1 MKQYTIG
8 KKAAVI
14 VVHQLCM
21 VLMVTGVY
29 ATGYAFRHEAHGN
42 IDIYT
47 LISLAGLVGSFV
59 SLAYMANVAGRKSE
73 DDYTIYYLPIDRIYS
88 DLLLVVF
95 TLLMVFMGKVISG
108 VKNQHFDYAS
118 LIMTA
123 GTFTFLFDLAF
134 IIFYQSIVRKIKG
147 NILCTHSLLYKG
159 YELLKR
165 VIEKKDIHTQK
176 TKEIMRIQEA
186 LEAISEGALDTTL
199 NVNEF
204 HGQQKKVA
212 EAVNHIRQGLMSSV
226 NESLKNEKLKAD
238 LITNVSH
245 DIKTPLTSI
254 VNYVDLLKRENLEN
268 ENAKYYIHVLEEKSQ
283 RLKQLTEDLVETS
296 KITSGNVKLNMQ
308 KLDLVELL
316 YQTGGEFN
324 ERFESRNLTIVT
336 KIPSEQIFIYADG
349 RQLYRSIENL
359 YTNAAKYALENTR
372 VYVELEKADKKAV
385 FTIKNVSKNE
395 LDIVSNGNVDLTER
409 FVRGERSRTTE
420 GSGLG
425 LSIAKNLTHLMGGKF
440 EIKVD
445 GDLFIATIAILY
457 FKSTQYFRI
466 IWRKLQIKFD
476 KLTSHDITFV
486 GIIQTAR
493 ASGLEKFPM
502 PYVLTNCHNSLC
514 AVGGTINEDDHMFG
528 LTCAKKYGGVYVPP
542 HQAVIHQFARDACRR
557 RKDDPWL

>member
-1 MKQYTIG
+1 MRQYTIG

-14 VVHQLCM
+14 VLHQLCM
-21 VLMVTGVY
+21 ILMVTGVF
-29 ATGYAFRHEAHGN
+29 ATGYAFRHDAHEN
-42 IDIYT
+42 IDIYA

-59 SLAYMANVAGRKSE
+59 SMAYMANVAGRKSE
-73 DDYTIYYLPIDRIYS
+73 DDYTIYYLPIDKVYS
-88 DLLLVVF
+88 DVMLVIF

-118 LIMTA
+118 LIMTT

-134 IIFYQSIVRKIKG
+134 IILYQSIVRKIKG
-147 NILCTHSLLYKG
+147 NILCTHSLMYKG

-199 NVNEF
+199 NVNEL

-372 VYVELEKADKKAV
+372 VYVELEKADTKAV

-395 LDIVSNGNVDLTER
+395 LDIVSDGNVDLTER

-445 GDLFIATIAILY
+445 GDLFIATITY
-457 FKSTQYFRI
+457 NI
-466 IWRKLQIKFD
+466 I
-476 KLTSHDITFV
+476 
-486 GIIQTAR
+486 
-493 ASGLEKFPM
+493 
-502 PYVLTNCHNSLC
+502 
-514 AVGGTINEDDHMFG
+514 
-528 LTCAKKYGGVYVPP
+528 
-542 HQAVIHQFARDACRR
+542 
-557 RKDDPWL
+557 

>member
-29 ATGYAFRHEAHGN
+29 ATSYAFRHEAHGN

-73 DDYTIYYLPIDRIYS
+73 DDYTIYYLPIDRVYS
-88 DLLLVVF
+88 DVLLVIF

-108 VKNQHFDYAS
+108 VKNQQFDYAS

-159 YELLKR
+159 YELQKR

-254 VNYVDLLKRENLEN
+254 VNYVDLLKRENLDN
-268 ENAKYYIHVLEEKSQ
+268 ENAKYYIHVLEDKSQ

-324 ERFESRNLTIVT
+324 ERFEARNLTIVT

-395 LDIVSNGNVDLTER
+395 LDIVSDGNVDLTER

-445 GDLFIATIAILY
+445 GDLFIATITY
-457 FKSTQYFRI
+457 NI
-466 IWRKLQIKFD
+466 I
-476 KLTSHDITFV
+476 
-486 GIIQTAR
+486 
-493 ASGLEKFPM
+493 
-502 PYVLTNCHNSLC
+502 
-514 AVGGTINEDDHMFG
+514 
-528 LTCAKKYGGVYVPP
+528 
-542 HQAVIHQFARDACRR
+542 
-557 RKDDPWL
+557 

>member
-1 MKQYTIG
+1 MRQYTIG

-14 VVHQLCM
+14 VLHQLCM
-21 VLMVTGVY
+21 ILMVTGVF
-29 ATGYAFRHEAHGN
+29 ATGYAFRHDAHEN
-42 IDIYT
+42 IDIYA

-59 SLAYMANVAGRKSE
+59 SMAYMANVAGRKSE
-73 DDYTIYYLPIDRIYS
+73 DDYTIYYLPIDKVYS
-88 DLLLVVF
+88 DVMLVIF

-118 LIMTA
+118 LIMTT

-134 IIFYQSIVRKIKG
+134 IILYQSIVRKIKG
-147 NILCTHSLLYKG
+147 NILCTHSLMYKG

-212 EAVNHIRQGLMSSV
+212 EAVNHIRQGLISSV

-372 VYVELEKADKKAV
+372 VYVELEKADTKAV

-395 LDIVSNGNVDLTER
+395 LDIVSDGNVDLTER

-445 GDLFIATIAILY
+445 GDLFIATITY
-457 FKSTQYFRI
+457 NI
-466 IWRKLQIKFD
+466 I
-476 KLTSHDITFV
+476 
-486 GIIQTAR
+486 
-493 ASGLEKFPM
+493 
-502 PYVLTNCHNSLC
+502 
-514 AVGGTINEDDHMFG
+514 
-528 LTCAKKYGGVYVPP
+528 
-542 HQAVIHQFARDACRR
+542 
-557 RKDDPWL
+557 

>member
-1 MKQYTIG
+1 
-8 KKAAVI
+8 
-14 VVHQLCM
+14 
-21 VLMVTGVY
+21 
-29 ATGYAFRHEAHGN
+29 
-42 IDIYT
+42 
-47 LISLAGLVGSFV
+47 
-59 SLAYMANVAGRKSE
+59 
-73 DDYTIYYLPIDRIYS
+73 
-88 DLLLVVF
+88 
-95 TLLMVFMGKVISG
+95 
-108 VKNQHFDYAS
+108 
-118 LIMTA
+118 
-123 GTFTFLFDLAF
+123 
-134 IIFYQSIVRKIKG
+134 
-147 NILCTHSLLYKG
+147 
-159 YELLKR
+159 
-165 VIEKKDIHTQK
+165 
-176 TKEIMRIQEA
+176 MRIQEA

-283 RLKQLTEDLVETS
+283 RLKKLTEDLVETS

-324 ERFESRNLTIVT
+324 ERFESRNLT
-336 KIPSEQIFIYADG
+336 SEQIFIYADG

-372 VYVELEKADKKAV
+372 VYVELEKADTKAV

-445 GDLFIATIAILY
+445 GDLFIATITY
-457 FKSTQYFRI
+457 NI
-466 IWRKLQIKFD
+466 I
-476 KLTSHDITFV
+476 
-486 GIIQTAR
+486 
-493 ASGLEKFPM
+493 
-502 PYVLTNCHNSLC
+502 
-514 AVGGTINEDDHMFG
+514 
-528 LTCAKKYGGVYVPP
+528 
-542 HQAVIHQFARDACRR
+542 
-557 RKDDPWL
+557 

>member
-1 MKQYTIG
+1 MRQYTIG

-14 VVHQLCM
+14 VLHQLCM
-21 VLMVTGVY
+21 ILMVTGVF
-29 ATGYAFRHEAHGN
+29 ATGYAFRHDAHEN
-42 IDIYT
+42 IDIYA

-59 SLAYMANVAGRKSE
+59 SMAYMANVAGRKSE
-73 DDYTIYYLPIDRIYS
+73 DDYTIYYLPIDKVYS
-88 DLLLVVF
+88 DVMLVIF

-118 LIMTA
+118 LIMTT

-134 IIFYQSIVRKIKG
+134 IILYQSIVRKIKG
-147 NILCTHSLLYKG
+147 NILCTHSLMYKG

-372 VYVELEKADKKAV
+372 VYVELEKADTKAV

-395 LDIVSNGNVDLTER
+395 LDIVSDGNVDLTER

-445 GDLFIATIAILY
+445 GDLFIATITY
-457 FKSTQYFRI
+457 NI
-466 IWRKLQIKFD
+466 I
-476 KLTSHDITFV
+476 
-486 GIIQTAR
+486 
-493 ASGLEKFPM
+493 
-502 PYVLTNCHNSLC
+502 
-514 AVGGTINEDDHMFG
+514 
-528 LTCAKKYGGVYVPP
+528 
-542 HQAVIHQFARDACRR
+542 
-557 RKDDPWL
+557 

>member
-73 DDYTIYYLPIDRIYS
+73 DDYTIYYLPIDRVYS
-88 DLLLVVF
+88 DVLLVIF

-108 VKNQHFDYAS
+108 VKNQQFDYAS

-176 TKEIMRIQEA
+176 NKEIMRIQEA

-254 VNYVDLLKRENLEN
+254 VNYVDLLKRENLDN
-268 ENAKYYIHVLEEKSQ
+268 ENAKYYIHVLEDKSQ

-324 ERFESRNLTIVT
+324 ERFEARNLTIVT

-395 LDIVSNGNVDLTER
+395 LDIVSDGNVDLTER

-445 GDLFIATIAILY
+445 GDLFIATITY
-457 FKSTQYFRI
+457 NI
-466 IWRKLQIKFD
+466 I
-476 KLTSHDITFV
+476 
-486 GIIQTAR
+486 
-493 ASGLEKFPM
+493 
-502 PYVLTNCHNSLC
+502 
-514 AVGGTINEDDHMFG
+514 
-528 LTCAKKYGGVYVPP
+528 
-542 HQAVIHQFARDACRR
+542 
-557 RKDDPWL
+557 

>member
-14 VVHQLCM
+14 VLHQLCM
-21 VLMVTGVY
+21 ILMVTGVF
-29 ATGYAFRHEAHGN
+29 ATGYAFRHDAHGN

-73 DDYTIYYLPIDRIYS
+73 DDYTIYYLPIDKVYS
-88 DLLLVVF
+88 DVMLVIF

-108 VKNQHFDYAS
+108 VKNQHFDNAS

-123 GTFTFLFDLAF
+123 GTFTFLFDMAF
-134 IIFYQSIVRKIKG
+134 IILYQSIVRKIKG
-147 NILCTHSLLYKG
+147 NILCTHSLMYKG

-445 GDLFIATIAILY
+445 GDLFIATITY
-457 FKSTQYFRI
+457 NI
-466 IWRKLQIKFD
+466 I
-476 KLTSHDITFV
+476 
-486 GIIQTAR
+486 
-493 ASGLEKFPM
+493 
-502 PYVLTNCHNSLC
+502 
-514 AVGGTINEDDHMFG
+514 
-528 LTCAKKYGGVYVPP
+528 
-542 HQAVIHQFARDACRR
+542 
-557 RKDDPWL
+557 

>member
-1 MKQYTIG
+1 MRQYTIG

-14 VVHQLCM
+14 VLHQLCM
-21 VLMVTGVY
+21 ILMVTGVF
-29 ATGYAFRHEAHGN
+29 ATGYAFRHDAHEN
-42 IDIYT
+42 IDIYA

-59 SLAYMANVAGRKSE
+59 SMAYMANVAGRKSE
-73 DDYTIYYLPIDRIYS
+73 DDYTIYYLPIDKVYS
-88 DLLLVVF
+88 DVMLVIF

-118 LIMTA
+118 LIMTT

-134 IIFYQSIVRKIKG
+134 IILYQSIVRKIKG
-147 NILCTHSLLYKG
+147 DILCTHSLMYKG

-372 VYVELEKADKKAV
+372 VYVELEKADTKAV

-395 LDIVSNGNVDLTER
+395 LDIVSDGNVDLTER

-445 GDLFIATIAILY
+445 GDLFIATITY
-457 FKSTQYFRI
+457 NI
-466 IWRKLQIKFD
+466 I
-476 KLTSHDITFV
+476 
-486 GIIQTAR
+486 
-493 ASGLEKFPM
+493 
-502 PYVLTNCHNSLC
+502 
-514 AVGGTINEDDHMFG
+514 
-528 LTCAKKYGGVYVPP
+528 
-542 HQAVIHQFARDACRR
+542 
-557 RKDDPWL
+557 

>member
-1 MKQYTIG
+1 MRQYTIG

-14 VVHQLCM
+14 VLHQLCM
-21 VLMVTGVY
+21 ILMVTGVF
-29 ATGYAFRHEAHGN
+29 ATGYAFRHDAHEN
-42 IDIYT
+42 IDIYA

-59 SLAYMANVAGRKSE
+59 SMAYMANVAGRKSE
-73 DDYTIYYLPIDRIYS
+73 DDYTIYYLPIDKVYS
-88 DLLLVVF
+88 DVMLVIF

-108 VKNQHFDYAS
+108 VTNQHFDYAS
-118 LIMTA
+118 LIMAT

-134 IIFYQSIVRKIKG
+134 IILYQSIVRKIKG
-147 NILCTHSLLYKG
+147 NILCTHSLMYKG

-254 VNYVDLLKRENLEN
+254 DNYVDLLTRENLEN
-268 ENAKYYIHVLEEKSQ
+268 ENANYNIHVLEEKSQ

-372 VYVELEKADKKAV
+372 VYVELEKADTKAV

-395 LDIVSNGNVDLTER
+395 LDIVSDGNVDLTER

-445 GDLFIATIAILY
+445 GDLFIATISFIM
-457 FKSTQYFRI
+457 
-466 IWRKLQIKFD
+466 
-476 KLTSHDITFV
+476 V
-486 GIIQTAR
+486 
-493 ASGLEKFPM
+493 
-502 PYVLTNCHNSLC
+502 
-514 AVGGTINEDDHMFG
+514 
-528 LTCAKKYGGVYVPP
+528 
-542 HQAVIHQFARDACRR
+542 
-557 RKDDPWL
+557 

>member
-1 MKQYTIG
+1 MRQYTIG

-14 VVHQLCM
+14 VLHQLCM
-21 VLMVTGVY
+21 ILMVTGVF
-29 ATGYAFRHEAHGN
+29 ATGYAFRHDAHEN
-42 IDIYT
+42 IDIYA

-59 SLAYMANVAGRKSE
+59 SMAYMANVAGRKSE
-73 DDYTIYYLPIDRIYS
+73 DDYTIYYLPIDKVYS
-88 DLLLVVF
+88 DVMLVIF

-118 LIMTA
+118 LIMTT

-134 IIFYQSIVRKIKG
+134 IILYQSIVRKIKG
-147 NILCTHSLLYKG
+147 NILCTHSLMYKG

-372 VYVELEKADKKAV
+372 VYVELEKADTKAV

-395 LDIVSNGNVDLTER
+395 LDIVSDGNVDLTER

-445 GDLFIATIAILY
+445 GDLFSATITY
-457 FKSTQYFRI
+457 NI
-466 IWRKLQIKFD
+466 I
-476 KLTSHDITFV
+476 
-486 GIIQTAR
+486 
-493 ASGLEKFPM
+493 
-502 PYVLTNCHNSLC
+502 
-514 AVGGTINEDDHMFG
+514 
-528 LTCAKKYGGVYVPP
+528 
-542 HQAVIHQFARDACRR
+542 
-557 RKDDPWL
+557 

>member
-14 VVHQLCM
+14 VLHQLCM
-21 VLMVTGVY
+21 VLMVTGVN

-59 SLAYMANVAGRKSE
+59 SLAYMANIAGRKSE

-88 DLLLVVF
+88 DVLLVVF
-95 TLLMVFMGKVISG
+95 ALLMVFMGKVISG

-118 LIMTA
+118 LIMTV

-147 NILCTHSLLYKG
+147 NILCTHSLIYKG

-254 VNYVDLLKRENLEN
+254 VNYVDLLKRENLDN
-268 ENAKYYIHVLEEKSQ
+268 ENAKYYIHVLEDKSQ

-324 ERFESRNLTIVT
+324 ERFEARNLTIVT

-372 VYVELEKADKKAV
+372 VYVELEKADKKAI

-395 LDIVSNGNVDLTER
+395 LDIVSDGNVDLTER

-425 LSIAKNLTHLMGGKF
+425 LSIANNLTLLMRGKF

-445 GDLFIATIAILY
+445 GDLFIATFTY
-457 FKSTQYFRI
+457 NI
-466 IWRKLQIKFD
+466 I
-476 KLTSHDITFV
+476 
-486 GIIQTAR
+486 
-493 ASGLEKFPM
+493 
-502 PYVLTNCHNSLC
+502 
-514 AVGGTINEDDHMFG
+514 
-528 LTCAKKYGGVYVPP
+528 
-542 HQAVIHQFARDACRR
+542 
-557 RKDDPWL
+557 

>member
-1 MKQYTIG
+1 MRQYTIG

-14 VVHQLCM
+14 VLHQLCM
-21 VLMVTGVY
+21 ILMVTGVF
-29 ATGYAFRHEAHGN
+29 ATGYAFRHDAHEN
-42 IDIYT
+42 IDIYA

-73 DDYTIYYLPIDRIYS
+73 DDYTIYYLPIDKVYS
-88 DLLLVVF
+88 DVMLVIF

-118 LIMTA
+118 LIMTT

-134 IIFYQSIVRKIKG
+134 IILYQSIVRKIKG
-147 NILCTHSLLYKG
+147 NILCTHSLMYKG

-372 VYVELEKADKKAV
+372 VYVELEKADTKAV

-395 LDIVSNGNVDLTER
+395 LDIVSDGNVDLTER

-445 GDLFIATIAILY
+445 GDLFIATITY
-457 FKSTQYFRI
+457 NI
-466 IWRKLQIKFD
+466 I
-476 KLTSHDITFV
+476 
-486 GIIQTAR
+486 
-493 ASGLEKFPM
+493 
-502 PYVLTNCHNSLC
+502 
-514 AVGGTINEDDHMFG
+514 
-528 LTCAKKYGGVYVPP
+528 
-542 HQAVIHQFARDACRR
+542 
-557 RKDDPWL
+557 

>member
-14 VVHQLCM
+14 VLHQLCM
-21 VLMVTGVY
+21 ILMVTGVF
-29 ATGYAFRHEAHGN
+29 ATGYAFRHDAHGN

-73 DDYTIYYLPIDRIYS
+73 DDYTIYYLPIDKVYS
-88 DLLLVVF
+88 DVMLVIF

-108 VKNQHFDYAS
+108 VKNQNFDYAS

-123 GTFTFLFDLAF
+123 GTFTFLFDMAF
-134 IIFYQSIVRKIKG
+134 IILYQSIVRKIKG
-147 NILCTHSLLYKG
+147 NILCTHSLMYKG

-445 GDLFIATIAILY
+445 GDLFIATITY
-457 FKSTQYFRI
+457 NI
-466 IWRKLQIKFD
+466 I
-476 KLTSHDITFV
+476 
-486 GIIQTAR
+486 
-493 ASGLEKFPM
+493 
-502 PYVLTNCHNSLC
+502 
-514 AVGGTINEDDHMFG
+514 
-528 LTCAKKYGGVYVPP
+528 
-542 HQAVIHQFARDACRR
+542 
-557 RKDDPWL
+557 

>member
-1 MKQYTIG
+1 
-8 KKAAVI
+8 
-14 VVHQLCM
+14 
-21 VLMVTGVY
+21 
-29 ATGYAFRHEAHGN
+29 
-42 IDIYT
+42 
-47 LISLAGLVGSFV
+47 
-59 SLAYMANVAGRKSE
+59 
-73 DDYTIYYLPIDRIYS
+73 
-88 DLLLVVF
+88 
-95 TLLMVFMGKVISG
+95 
-108 VKNQHFDYAS
+108 
-118 LIMTA
+118 
-123 GTFTFLFDLAF
+123 
-134 IIFYQSIVRKIKG
+134 
-147 NILCTHSLLYKG
+147 
-159 YELLKR
+159 
-165 VIEKKDIHTQK
+165 
-176 TKEIMRIQEA
+176 MRIQEA

-385 FTIKNVSKNE
+385 FTIKNVS
-395 LDIVSNGNVDLTER
+395 LT
-409 FVRGERSRTTE
+409 
-420 GSGLG
+420 
-425 LSIAKNLTHLMGGKF
+425 
-440 EIKVD
+440 
-445 GDLFIATIAILY
+445 
-457 FKSTQYFRI
+457 
-466 IWRKLQIKFD
+466 
-476 KLTSHDITFV
+476 
-486 GIIQTAR
+486 
-493 ASGLEKFPM
+493 
-502 PYVLTNCHNSLC
+502 
-514 AVGGTINEDDHMFG
+514 
-528 LTCAKKYGGVYVPP
+528 
-542 HQAVIHQFARDACRR
+542 
-557 RKDDPWL
+557 

>member
-14 VVHQLCM
+14 VLHQLCM
-21 VLMVTGVY
+21 ILMVTGVF
-29 ATGYAFRHEAHGN
+29 ATGYAFRHDAHGN

-73 DDYTIYYLPIDRIYS
+73 DDYTIYYLPIDKVYS
-88 DLLLVVF
+88 DVMLVIF

-108 VKNQHFDYAS
+108 VKNQHFDYAF

-123 GTFTFLFDLAF
+123 GTFTFLFDMAF
-134 IIFYQSIVRKIKG
+134 IILYQSIVRKIKG
-147 NILCTHSLLYKG
+147 NILCTHSLMYKG

-445 GDLFIATIAILY
+445 GDLFIATITY
-457 FKSTQYFRI
+457 NI
-466 IWRKLQIKFD
+466 I
-476 KLTSHDITFV
+476 
-486 GIIQTAR
+486 
-493 ASGLEKFPM
+493 
-502 PYVLTNCHNSLC
+502 
-514 AVGGTINEDDHMFG
+514 
-528 LTCAKKYGGVYVPP
+528 
-542 HQAVIHQFARDACRR
+542 
-557 RKDDPWL
+557 

>member
-47 LISLAGLVGSFV
+47 LISLAGVVGSFV

-88 DLLLVVF
+88 DVLLVVF

-108 VKNQHFDYAS
+108 VKNQQFDYAS

-159 YELLKR
+159 YELQKR

-254 VNYVDLLKRENLEN
+254 VNYVDLLKRENLDN
-268 ENAKYYIHVLEEKSQ
+268 ENAKYYIHVLEDKSQ

-324 ERFESRNLTIVT
+324 ERFEARNLTIVT

-395 LDIVSNGNVDLTER
+395 LDIVSDGNVDLTER

-445 GDLFIATIAILY
+445 GDLFIATITY
-457 FKSTQYFRI
+457 NI
-466 IWRKLQIKFD
+466 I
-476 KLTSHDITFV
+476 
-486 GIIQTAR
+486 
-493 ASGLEKFPM
+493 
-502 PYVLTNCHNSLC
+502 
-514 AVGGTINEDDHMFG
+514 
-528 LTCAKKYGGVYVPP
+528 
-542 HQAVIHQFARDACRR
+542 
-557 RKDDPWL
+557 

>member
-14 VVHQLCM
+14 VLHQLCM

-73 DDYTIYYLPIDRIYS
+73 DDYTIYYLPIDKVYS
-88 DLLLVVF
+88 DVMLVIF

-118 LIMTA
+118 LIMTV

-147 NILCTHSLLYKG
+147 NILCTHSLIYKG

-176 TKEIMRIQEA
+176 NKEIMRIQEA

-254 VNYVDLLKRENLEN
+254 VNYVDLLKRENLDN

-324 ERFESRNLTIVT
+324 ERFEARNLTIVT

-372 VYVELEKADKKAV
+372 VYVELEKADTKAV

-395 LDIVSNGNVDLTER
+395 LDIVSDGNVDLTER

-445 GDLFIATIAILY
+445 GDLFIATITY
-457 FKSTQYFRI
+457 NI
-466 IWRKLQIKFD
+466 I
-476 KLTSHDITFV
+476 
-486 GIIQTAR
+486 
-493 ASGLEKFPM
+493 
-502 PYVLTNCHNSLC
+502 
-514 AVGGTINEDDHMFG
+514 
-528 LTCAKKYGGVYVPP
+528 
-542 HQAVIHQFARDACRR
+542 
-557 RKDDPWL
+557 

>member
-14 VVHQLCM
+14 VLHQLCM

-29 ATGYAFRHEAHGN
+29 ATGYAFRHETHGN

-59 SLAYMANVAGRKSE
+59 SLAYMANIAGRKSE

-88 DLLLVVF
+88 DVLLVVF
-95 TLLMVFMGKVISG
+95 ALLMVFMGKVISG

-118 LIMTA
+118 LIMTV

-159 YELLKR
+159 YELQKR

-176 TKEIMRIQEA
+176 NKEIMRIQEA

-226 NESLKNEKLKAD
+226 NESLKNEKFKAD

-254 VNYVDLLKRENLEN
+254 VNYVDLLKRENLDN
-268 ENAKYYIHVLEEKSQ
+268 ENAKYYIHVLEDKSQ

-324 ERFESRNLTIVT
+324 ERFEARNLTIVT

-372 VYVELEKADKKAV
+372 VYVELEKADKKAI

-395 LDIVSNGNVDLTER
+395 LDIVSDGNVDLTER

-445 GDLFIATIAILY
+445 GDLFIATITY
-457 FKSTQYFRI
+457 NI
-466 IWRKLQIKFD
+466 I
-476 KLTSHDITFV
+476 
-486 GIIQTAR
+486 
-493 ASGLEKFPM
+493 
-502 PYVLTNCHNSLC
+502 
-514 AVGGTINEDDHMFG
+514 
-528 LTCAKKYGGVYVPP
+528 
-542 HQAVIHQFARDACRR
+542 
-557 RKDDPWL
+557 